1 MSNLDKTLEELEQ
14 HPAVFNIAPLTD
26 DLGFSY
32 IIEIKQAGGT
42 EYCGVSCIEEAFNA
56 VQEWPFSTATINLG
70 NKIPSIKFN

>member
-14 HPAVFNIAPLTD
+14 HPAVFNIAPLTY
-26 DLGFSY
+26 DLGSSY

-56 VQEWPFSTATINLG
+56 LQEWPFSTATINLG
-70 NKIPSIKFN
+70 NKIPSIKFI